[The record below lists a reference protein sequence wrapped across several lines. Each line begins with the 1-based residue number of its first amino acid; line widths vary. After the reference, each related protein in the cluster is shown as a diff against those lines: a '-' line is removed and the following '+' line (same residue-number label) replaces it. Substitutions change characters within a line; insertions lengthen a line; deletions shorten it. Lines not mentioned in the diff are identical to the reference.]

1 MLKTCCVL
9 VAVLLSGFTCSAQ
22 SSPTSPGEFEL
33 SLKTAIQIASN
44 SQQSTAVQR
53 GEQIVNF
60 AKSQYT
66 QARAGLLPFL
76 DGGVTEQNQTVS
88 LKAIGLTSQLVP
100 GVTFPASVGPFS
112 TFDVRI
118 RMTQNI
124 LNLSTIRNLQAA
136 ARDIRVAKADDA
148 TIRDQEAG
156 HVAKLYATALRA
168 ETELQA
174 AKANISLSEAVRD
187 LALNKRSVGEGTDVE
202 VARTKLDVARHQ
214 QRLIAVESELHQAN
228 LELINVLNLAWDSRL
243 KLTGHLTIDSEDVPT
258 VEEAVRTALQWRA
271 DLKGQEERVASAKL
285 RNTAAKL
292 ERLPSITG
300 YGDYGLLSGE
310 QTHVAGASLKIPL
323 FDGGRMG
330 SDLAQTRSLMR
341 QEEIKEKELRRRV
354 EMEIRKILDA
364 LASKRQQVAVAE
376 EAVSFAGDVLARA
389 GRRYQAGVT
398 NSIEMTDAQT
408 QLEIAEDE
416 QVAALYDYTNAR
428 IDLAEAMGTITK
440 LDF

>member
-1 MLKTCCVL
+1 MLKTCCVF

-88 LKAIGLTSQLVP
+88 LKALGLTSQLVP

-136 ARDIRVAKADDA
+136 ARDIRVAKADDT

-156 HVAKLYATALRA
+156 HVAKLYAAALRA

-174 AKANISLSEAVRD
+174 AKANISLAEAVRD
-187 LALNKRSVGEGTDVE
+187 LALHKRSVGEGTDVE

-214 QRLIAVESELHQAN
+214 QRLIAVESELHQGY

-243 KLTGHLTIDSEDVPT
+243 KLTGKLAIGSEDAPN
-258 VEEAVRTALQWRA
+258 VEDAVRTALRWRS

-323 FDGGRMG
+323 FDGGRME

>member
-1 MLKTCCVL
+1 MLKTCCVF

-214 QRLIAVESELHQAN
+214 QRLIAVESELHQGY

-243 KLTGHLTIDSEDVPT
+243 KLTGKLAIGSEDAPN
-258 VEEAVRTALQWRA
+258 VEDAVRTALRWRS

-323 FDGGRMG
+323 FDGGRME

>member
-214 QRLIAVESELHQAN
+214 QRLIAVESELHQAY

-243 KLTGHLTIDSEDVPT
+243 KLTGKLAIGSEDAPN
-258 VEEAVRTALQWRA
+258 VEDAVRTALQWRA